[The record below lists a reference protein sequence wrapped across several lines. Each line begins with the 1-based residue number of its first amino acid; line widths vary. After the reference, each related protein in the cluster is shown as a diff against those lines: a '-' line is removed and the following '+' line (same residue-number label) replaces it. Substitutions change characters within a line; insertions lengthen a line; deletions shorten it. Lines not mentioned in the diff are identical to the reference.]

1 MCRHMLALPQPF
13 HSEDRRIRV
22 QGYPL
27 LHSELGANLCY
38 MRQHLRKPEFLKEK
52 KSRLE
57 EVEVQRA
64 LGLKTEEG
72 HSEEGVERA
81 RSHRDKMILR
91 GKEQSLGQQL

>member
-1 MCRHMLALPQPF
+1 MLHETTPQ
-13 HSEDRRIRV
+13 ETRV
-22 QGYPL
+22 
-27 LHSELGANLCY
+27 SK
-38 MRQHLRKPEFLKEK
+38 RKK

-72 HSEEGVERA
+72 HSEDGVERA
-81 RSHRDKMILR
+81 RSHRDKTILR

>member
-1 MCRHMLALPQPF
+1 MLHETTPQ
-13 HSEDRRIRV
+13 ETRV
-22 QGYPL
+22 
-27 LHSELGANLCY
+27 SK
-38 MRQHLRKPEFLKEK
+38 RKK

-72 HSEEGVERA
+72 HSEDGVERA